1 MTTTPDPRGI
11 GRPSPTLPGASAG
24 HEPPTAL
31 IVDLVRHFFRD
42 EPALPDTPAETSR
55 APLRLD
61 RYEPSALPAVHAPAS
76 ATAPLQAGR
85 PPQSA
90 PSHFEPPS
98 LGLAN
103 AGRPLDPEGAALDAA
118 PSTGVSP
125 LSLHHGRHDSSQD
138 YYYLRGPA
146 ASGVPVPA
154 RPSVFAGFAEAPSYG
169 VPSAAPASA
178 AAEARTALPA
188 ARPIAG
194 GAPIPAGFDVHAV
207 RRDFPALHQSVNGKP
222 LVWLDNAATTQKPQ
236 SVIDATSDF
245 YARHNSNIHRAAH
258 TLAARSTDLF
268 EGARD
273 KLRDFIGAASSK
285 EIVFLR
291 GTTEAINL
299 VANSYGGAHIGP
311 GDEILITHI
320 EHHANIVPWQL
331 LAQRTGAVLKV
342 APVDERGE
350 LRLDRF
356 AALIGPRTKFIAVTH
371 VANALGTVVPVEWI
385 IQIAHAHGIP
395 VLVDA
400 AQSSPHIPID
410 VQALDADF
418 LVLSGHKIFG
428 PTGIGILYGKE
439 RHLDAMPPWQGGGH
453 MIRDVTF
460 EKTVYQGLP
469 EKFEAGTPDIAGAV
483 GLGAAVDYLG
493 RIGLPAIAAYE
504 HALLDYATE
513 RLGEMKGLRLIG
525 TAPVKASV
533 LSFVVAGFEPEQV
546 SRHLDRHGIATRS
559 GHHCAQPALRHFGL
573 EQTVRASLAFYNTKE
588 DVDTLIHAL
597 ERLPKH

>member
-1 MTTTPDPRGI
+1 M
-11 GRPSPTLPGASAG
+11 
-24 HEPPTAL
+24 
-31 IVDLVRHFFRD
+31 IVDLVREFFRD
-42 EPALPDTPAETSR
+42 EPSAPSAASPASR

-61 RYEPSALPAVHAPAS
+61 RYEPSASPAVHSPPSAS
-76 ATAPLQAGR
+76 APVQAGQAR
-85 PPQSA
+85 RAPPSN
-90 PSHFEPPS
+90 FEAPS
-98 LGLAN
+98 LGFLT
-103 AGRPLDPEGAALDAA
+103 GGSPRETEGAALDAA
-118 PSTGVSP
+118 PSSGVSP
-125 LSLHHGRHDSSQD
+125 INLHHGRHDSSQD
-138 YYYLRGPA
+138 YYYLRGPKA
-146 ASGVPVPA
+146 AGVPAATTRSDIASVAPTPA
-154 RPSVFAGFAEAPSYG
+154 FAPL
-169 VPSAAPASA
+169 PAS
-178 AAEARTALPA
+178 PA
-188 ARPIAG
+188 SVASQADPRPLTG

-222 LVWLDNAATTQKPQ
+222 LVWLDNAATTHKPQ
-236 SVIDATSDF
+236 SVIDATSEF
-245 YARHNSNIHRAAH
+245 YSRHNSNIHRAAH

-299 VANSYGGAHIGP
+299 VANSYGGANIGP
-311 GDEILITHI
+311 GDEIVITHI

-356 AALIGPRTKFIAVTH
+356 AALLGPRTKFVSVTH

-385 IQIAHAHGIP
+385 IQIAHAHGVP

-460 EKTVYQGLP
+460 EKTIYQGLP

-513 RLGEMKGLRLIG
+513 RLGEVKGLKLIG

-533 LSFVVAGFEPEQV
+533 LSFVVDGFEPEQV

-559 GHHCAQPALRHFGL
+559 GHHCAQPALRHFGV

-588 DVDTLIHAL
+588 DVDTLIHGL
-597 ERLPKH
+597 ERLPRH